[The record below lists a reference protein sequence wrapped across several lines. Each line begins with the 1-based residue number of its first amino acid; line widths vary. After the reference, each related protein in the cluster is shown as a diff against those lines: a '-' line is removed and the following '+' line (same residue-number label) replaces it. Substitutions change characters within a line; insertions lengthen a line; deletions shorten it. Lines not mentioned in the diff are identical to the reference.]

1 MQLKIQNFNSMR
13 IERKRSRNTEI
24 YTASLND
31 IMFFLLLFFLII
43 ATMVNPSV
51 IKLLLPKAA
60 HSEQTVS
67 KQTINLTITKDLH
80 YFLNDEEVPYSKL
93 EIRLKILMSRAKE
106 TTVVLRAD
114 QDIIL
119 QPVVDVID
127 LGNKLKLK
135 VILATRKD

>member
-1 MQLKIQNFNSMR
+1 MK
-13 IERKRSRNTEI
+13 IERKRSRNSEI

-60 HSEQTVS
+60 NSEQTVS
-67 KQTINLTITKDLH
+67 KQTVNLTITKDLH
-80 YFLNDEEVPYSKL
+80 YFLNDEEIKPDRL
-93 EIRLKILMSRAKE
+93 EIRLKILMNRVQE

-114 QDIIL
+114 QEITL